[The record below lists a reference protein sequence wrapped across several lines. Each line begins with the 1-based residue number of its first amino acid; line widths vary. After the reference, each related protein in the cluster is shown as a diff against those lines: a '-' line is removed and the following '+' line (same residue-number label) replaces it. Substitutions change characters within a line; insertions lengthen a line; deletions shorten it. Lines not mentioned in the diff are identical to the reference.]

1 VSKDYLESTM
11 GWFSDNWKLW
21 ADHDELIYRVEYQ
34 PTVFLRIWK
43 GIEYED
49 HDPMMLLKAS

>member
-1 VSKDYLESTM
+1 M